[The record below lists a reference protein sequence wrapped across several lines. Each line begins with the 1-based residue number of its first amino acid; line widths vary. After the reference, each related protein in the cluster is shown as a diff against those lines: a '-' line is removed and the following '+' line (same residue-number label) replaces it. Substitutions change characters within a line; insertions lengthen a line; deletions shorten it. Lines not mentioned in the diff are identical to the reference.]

1 MRWLDQT
8 DIGHDLQICPDCDR
22 AYKVLDQFQGSPLGD
37 ASLNPID
44 AVFNDAYYIAIRC
57 PQCLE
62 IRYLCIQSLTATQFH
77 SEKENNH
84 PPLQAGFA
92 TPPNE

>member
-22 AYKVLDQFQGSPLGD
+22 EYEVLDQFLGSSSQVLAYD
-37 ASLNPID
+37 NLID
-44 AVFNDAYYIAIRC
+44 TVFNDAYYVAIRC

-62 IRYLCIQSLTATQFH
+62 IRHLCIQSLTATQFH
-77 SEKENNH
+77 VEKERK
-84 PPLQAGFA
+84 
-92 TPPNE
+92 

>member
-22 AYKVLDQFQGSPLGD
+22 AYEVLDQFLGSPPE
-37 ASLNPID
+37 AQSHNWID
-44 AVFNDAYYIAIRC
+44 AVFNDAYYVAIRC

-62 IRYLCIQSLTATQFH
+62 TRHLCIQSLTATQFH
-77 SEKENNH
+77 SEKEKK
-84 PPLQAGFA
+84 
-92 TPPNE
+92 

>member
-22 AYKVLDQFQGSPLGD
+22 EYEVLDQFLGCP
-37 ASLNPID
+37 SENQLHNWID
-44 AVFNDAYYIAIRC
+44 AVFNDAYYVAIRC

-62 IRYLCIQSLTATQFH
+62 IRHLCIQSLTATQFYT
-77 SEKENNH
+77 EKEKK
-84 PPLQAGFA
+84 
-92 TPPNE
+92 

>member
-22 AYKVLDQFQGSPLGD
+22 EYEVLDQFLGHPSTD
-37 ASLNPID
+37 RFQENLIID
-44 AVFNDAYYIAIRC
+44 AVFNDTYYVAIRC

-62 IRYLCIQSLTATQFH
+62 TRHLCIQSLTATQFH
-77 SEKENNH
+77 IEKEK
-84 PPLQAGFA
+84 Q
-92 TPPNE
+92 

>member
-22 AYKVLDQFQGSPLGD
+22 DYEVLDQFLGR
-37 ASLNPID
+37 ASSDRASSNLID
-44 AVFNDAYYIAIRC
+44 TVFNDVYYVAIRC

-62 IRYLCIQSLTATQFH
+62 TRHLCIQSLTATQFH
-77 SEKENNH
+77 TEKERK
-84 PPLQAGFA
+84 
-92 TPPNE
+92 

>member
-22 AYKVLDQFQGSPLGD
+22 EYEVLDQFLGSPSKD
-37 ASLNPID
+37 QSHNWID
-44 AVFNDAYYIAIRC
+44 AVFNDTYYVAIRC

-62 IRYLCIQSLTATQFH
+62 IRHLCIQSLTATQFH
-77 SEKENNH
+77 SEKEKK
-84 PPLQAGFA
+84 
-92 TPPNE
+92 